1 MIKHYNGTE
10 YFKNLNDCLNASIYT
25 YLNTSGSQSSN
36 LYLNVVYFLTPE
48 LIKHLWQVKTVVFS
62 SIVVKYVL
70 FYSIVNKPLHVNCK
84 LNKNIVIVKIATAI
98 NYCKK

>member
-1 MIKHYNGTE
+1 MIKHYNGTA

-48 LIKHLWQVKTVVFS
+48 LIKHPWQVKTVVFS

-70 FYSIVNKPLHVNCK
+70 IYSIANKTFSCK
-84 LNKNIVIVKIATAI
+84 LNKNIVIVK
-98 NYCKK
+98 NCNSN